1 MSATEPMPAEQIRAA
16 ASLGF
21 VFGVR
26 MYGLFLVLPVIAILG
41 AEMPGATA
49 ITVGLAVG
57 AYGLT
62 QALLQIPL
70 GLAADRWGR
79 HRVIM
84 AGLLVFI
91 AGSVVA
97 AMAESI
103 WVVIAG
109 RALQGCGAIAAA
121 VMALLADST
130 SEHHR
135 SKAMALLGIGV
146 GGSFL
151 LALMTGPLLVGP
163 LGLSG
168 LFWLTAVLGGVALAL
183 VPKLPA
189 PAGPRTP
196 GAQPS
201 RLPEVLRNKYLL
213 RLDLGMLVLHAVLTS
228 IFVAVPPLLQS
239 EFGMPAASHWQVY
252 LPVLLVS
259 VIAMAPVLVIASR
272 RERQHWLPPIG
283 MAVLAVALAG
293 LAFTGGAAWL
303 LLLVLFFTA
312 FNLMEASM
320 PAQVSRKAPEMARA
334 TALGVFSTSQFAGA
348 FLGGSL
354 GGVLAHFWGE
364 SSVFIAGAAVA
375 LICAVL
381 VTPPA
386 ERAATAFPGE
396 RKTLD

>member
-1 MSATEPMPAEQIRAA
+1 MSATERMPADQIRAA

-26 MYGLFLVLPVIAILG
+26 MYGLFLVLPVLAVLG
-41 AEMPGATA
+41 TQMPGATA

-79 HRVIM
+79 HRIITL
-84 AGLLVFI
+84 GLLLFI

-97 AMAESI
+97 ALADSI
-103 WVVIAG
+103 WWVIAG

-130 SEHHR
+130 GEHHR
-135 SKAMALLGIGV
+135 SKAMAVLGIGV

-168 LFWLTAVLGGVALAL
+168 LFWLTAILGGVALAL
-183 VPKLPA
+183 VPKLPT
-189 PAGPRTP
+189 PTGPRTP

-201 RLPEVLRNKYLL
+201 RLPEVLRNPYLL
-213 RLDLGMLVLHAVLTS
+213 RLDLGMLVLHATLTS
-228 IFVAVPPLLQS
+228 MFVAVPGLLVS
-239 EFGMPAASHWQVY
+239 EFGMPATAHWQVY
-252 LPVLLVS
+252 LPVLLIS
-259 VIAMAPVLVIASR
+259 VVAMAPVLVIASR
-272 RERQHWLPPIG
+272 RERQHWLPPLG
-283 MAVLAVALAG
+283 MVVLAVALAG
-293 LAFTGGAAWL
+293 LAVTNGAAWII
-303 LLLVLFFTA
+303 LLVLFFIA

-320 PAQVSRKAPEMARA
+320 PAQVSRRAPETARA

-354 GGVLAHFWGE
+354 GGVLVHFWGE
-364 SSVFIAGAAVA
+364 SAVFVAGAVVA
-375 LICAVL
+375 LVCAVL
-381 VTPPA
+381 VVPPA
-386 ERAATAFPGE
+386 EGSRAGPLPDSAG
-396 RKTLD
+396 